1 MDYTNTNPQQT
12 LATMSSHERVREFT
26 LLLAQLAAQWHMTE
40 GELAAAAGGACAI
53 GRLLRRVT
61 AEEQGITAAEETSA
75 ELLVMLF
82 DARLRQQVLVGAGE
96 ENPATEPMVLMPP
109 AVSYQ

>member
-1 MDYTNTNPQQT
+1 MDYTHQEQT
-12 LATMSSHERVREFT
+12 PPTLTQHERVREFT

-61 AEEQGITAAEETSA
+61 AEEQGIAVVDTSA

-82 DARLRQQVLVGAGE
+82 DTRLRQQVQVGVGE
-96 ENPATEPMVLMPP
+96 EGPAVEPLVLQPP

>member
-1 MDYTNTNPQQT
+1 MDYSNEEQAPPTTTPQ
-12 LATMSSHERVREFT
+12 ERVREFT
-26 LLLAQLAAQWHMTE
+26 LLLAQLAAQWNMTE

-61 AEEQGITAAEETSA
+61 AEEQGISVEDTSA

-82 DARLRQQVLVGAGE
+82 DTRLRQRVQVGGGEGGAAVEPLVLAS
-96 ENPATEPMVLMPP
+96 P